1 MDRAGLELAS
11 RGSPVGEVLKIL
23 SVGHRLKLIS
33 RIQEKTVAREVLQGL
48 LRGSTIAIISPC
60 ARPAHVAESW
70 PRAGLQVLQNSG
82 SQMFMLRVKTLSVR
96 DRH

>member
-1 MDRAGLELAS
+1 M
-11 RGSPVGEVLKIL
+11 GEVLKIL
-23 SVGHRLKLIS
+23 SVGHRLKVIS

-60 ARPAHVAESW
+60 ARPAHVAESG

-82 SQMFMLRVKTLSVR
+82 SRMFMLRVKTLSVR